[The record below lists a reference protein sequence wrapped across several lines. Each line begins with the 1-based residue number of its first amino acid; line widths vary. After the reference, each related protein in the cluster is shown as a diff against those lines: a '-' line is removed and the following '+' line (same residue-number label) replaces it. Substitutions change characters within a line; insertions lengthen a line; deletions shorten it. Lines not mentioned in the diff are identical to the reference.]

1 MLDLDSWAKNIAEN
15 SVIQAVDL
23 IVGIGSVLIGVL
35 AWLVAQYFQQER
47 KIAKQQT
54 DVNNKQQANQG
65 WLI

>member
-1 MLDLDSWAKNIAEN
+1 MFDLSSWATNIAGN
-15 SVIQAVDL
+15 PVIQAVDL

>member
-1 MLDLDSWAKNIAEN
+1 MFDLDSWAKNIAEN

>member
-54 DVNNKQQANQG
+54 DVNNKQQANQS

>member
-15 SVIQAVDL
+15 SVIQTVDL